1 MRRLATIAVIA
12 GCAITGCS
20 GSNDQTEP
28 ATSAAGTA
36 ASAPDTDI
44 TTPGSLGV
52 DEPATTEIIDDTV
65 APATDPNTVAAT
77 AATSTGP
84 SLDPVT
90 EDDLV
95 RFIAA
100 TEVPLKGTSL
110 EGVVF
115 DAPEIYIA
123 LAQAACARFSAG
135 GSFDVIA
142 DGLLVDLATDKPTD
156 DERLVGA
163 LIGAATRTIC
173 PEHADKI

>member
-20 GSNDQTEP
+20 SSNEQTEP
-28 ATSAAGTA
+28 STTAAGTA
-36 ASAPDTDI
+36 APALDTDI
-44 TTPGSLGV
+44 TTPGSLAV
-52 DEPATTEIIDDTV
+52 DEPATTEITDDTV
-65 APATDPNTVAAT
+65 APATDPNADAAT
-77 AATSTGP
+77 PATSTGP

-115 DAPEIYIA
+115 EAPEIYIA

-135 GSFDVIA
+135 DSFNLIA
-142 DGLLVDLATDKPTD
+142 DDLLEELATDKPTD